1 MSMENLRGYIA
12 DSSSRTFKEQTAV
25 GGTVQII
32 VKDPLPS
39 NIDLAGILQQLERV
53 IPTHFWYNC
62 DSIIVG
68 QFEELDSKGVQA
80 AYMDGAIY
88 VTNDQDDDKD
98 MFDDILHE
106 FAHSVEEMAG
116 AEIYADGDLERE
128 FLVKRKELFNILSNY
143 GYNNITQTSFLDVE
157 YSEEFD
163 ELLHREIGYERLS
176 LLTPNL
182 FVSPYGATSLSEYF
196 ANGFEHYFLGNSH
209 IVKELSPV
217 LYNKISTIASTQ
229 DNF

>member
-1 MSMENLRGYIA
+1 
-12 DSSSRTFKEQTAV
+12 
-25 GGTVQII
+25 
-32 VKDPLPS
+32 
-39 NIDLAGILQQLERV
+39 
-53 IPTHFWYNC
+53 
-62 DSIIVG
+62 
-68 QFEELDSKGVQA
+68 
-80 AYMDGAIY
+80 MDGAIY
-88 VTNDQDDDKD
+88 VTNDQEDDKD

-163 ELLHREIGYERLS
+163 RLLHQEIGYERLS

-217 LYNKISTIASTQ
+217 LYNKIAEIATTQ